1 MIVQAEWGQPL
12 TIPFSLPKYATPE
25 DYYASGSFSAGDV
38 KLSKDGG
45 AEANTTNLPATV
57 GNGYTLA
64 LTAAEGEADL
74 SIVRLVDSPTKL
86 WMDST
91 IIVDRRKPDTVLNTK
106 IASVISQVAFT
117 LSAGSGN
124 NNEYNNLALTV
135 YDASRSYASG
145 TAKILG
151 YVGASKLVSTWAEL
165 EFTIANGDIVRI
177 HRLPHSYADL
187 KFVNGSAYAA
197 QRFAQALSSI
207 PHGTVV
213 AGTLTTT
220 ECTTDLVVDFED
232 QYKDRA
238 LRFLSHTLAN
248 VETLI
253 LGARVSDGK
262 LTFQNVQT
270 PPDVGTAFIII

>member
-1 MIVQAEWGQPL
+1 MIVQSEWGQPL